1 MQESS
6 GVHLPSFANTTVTA
20 PSVRLPHSWPAN
32 AVAQASAAGQ
42 QHGGA
47 ISRRQKRERQVYQA
61 VGWFSP
67 KEVRGWERT

>member
-6 GVHLPSFANTTVTA
+6 GVHPTLFANTTVTA
-20 PSVRLPHSWPAN
+20 PSVRVPHSSPAN

-47 ISRRQKRERQVYQA
+47 ISRRQKQVYQA
-61 VGWFSP
+61 VG
-67 KEVRGWERT
+67 